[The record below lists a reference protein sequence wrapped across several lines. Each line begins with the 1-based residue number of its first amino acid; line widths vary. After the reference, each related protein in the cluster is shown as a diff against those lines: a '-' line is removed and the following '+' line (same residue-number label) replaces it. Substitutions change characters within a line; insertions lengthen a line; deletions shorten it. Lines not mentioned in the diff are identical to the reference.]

1 MSCFLGRQSES
12 VIDETNELLL
22 QISELSDV
30 AERSQELEQRVES
43 LQAEVERYRRLSTG
57 STGADARQRV
67 HSDMLMS
74 ALSMPAAWAAR
85 INGTQDNA
93 AQRARGL
100 SPLPNAQHWLAAFPE
115 AAGGGAVGTSPSA
128 GDVAL
133 IRPRSTPPGR
143 RSVGVVPKLRLSQ
156 EDIEGMEGWV
166 VESPAVS
173 RLGAA
178 GRREEET
185 WKVNSSEWKLNA
197 QLISTDVAVARL
209 RNESKDE
216 LKGIIKQLESEL
228 VSRDSRLA
236 LHQSSEKRTA
246 NDTPV
251 VVASTAEHDE
261 LVVDAEGARGSGG
274 TACSD
279 VAESAT
285 FSWLRN
291 HVHRHL
297 ALCTA
302 EMQKIQ
308 GELHFLHQQYCKTG
322 DALASVEIALED
334 SLVRA
339 VSTAAAEEERKEQHA
354 KQVRVLED
362 ALAEAHGMHQRV
374 VTKTQQQIARLRK
387 SLEECESEVQGCV
400 GNAESIAQSY
410 MRLQLDM
417 LHVRAAA
424 FPSNEE
430 NVGGM
435 CAAKCE
441 PL

>member
-1 MSCFLGRQSES
+1 

-22 QISELSDV
+22 QISSLSDV

-43 LQAEVERYRRLSTG
+43 LQAEVEQYRRLSTG
-57 STGADARQRV
+57 ANARQRV
-67 HSDMLMS
+67 HSDVLMS

-85 INGTQDNA
+85 INGTLDKT
-93 AQRARGL
+93 AQRGEGV

-143 RSVGVVPKLRLSQ
+143 RGVGVVPKLRLLQ
-156 EDIEGMEGWV
+156 EDFAGTEGWV
-166 VESPAVS
+166 VESPAIS

-178 GRREEET
+178 GRCEEET
-185 WKVNSSEWKLNA
+185 WKVKSSEWKLNA
-197 QLISTDVAVARL
+197 QLLSTDVAIARL

-236 LHQSSEKRTA
+236 SHQSPEKHTA
-246 NDTPV
+246 NDATV
-251 VVASTAEHDE
+251 IVASTAEHSE
-261 LVVDAEGARGSGG
+261 MQLVVNTKGARDSEG
-274 TACSD
+274 TVCSD
-279 VAESAT
+279 VAETAT

-291 HVHRHL
+291 HVHRHV
-297 ALCTA
+297 ALCTS

-308 GELHFLHQQYCKTG
+308 GELQFLQQQYCKTG

-334 SLVRA
+334 SLAREA
-339 VSTAAAEEERKEQHA
+339 STAAAEEERKEQHA
-354 KQVRVLED
+354 KQVRALED
-362 ALAEAHGMHQRV
+362 ALAEAQGMHQLV
-374 VTKTQQQIARLRK
+374 VTQTQQQIARLRK
-387 SLEECESEVQGCV
+387 SVEDNESEVQGCV
-400 GNAESIAQSY
+400 SNAESIAQSY
-410 MRLQLDM
+410 VRLQLDM
-417 LHVRAAA
+417 LHVHAAVY
-424 FPSNEE
+424 PSTEE

-435 CAAKCE
+435 CLAECE
-441 PL
+441 HI